1 VEISSGVVRLFLR
14 ARERPGGG
22 VQTWI
27 VRSVAG
33 ANSTRRRES
42 SGVIDKAQPQ
52 LLCIALNVPRCTL
65 HVPCQHTLGTCAAIP
80 LALINHCTIFV
91 ARFSLICKDNEF
103 FPVLY
108 GWSERAARV
117 VVNAQSASR
126 STQTSRLLGF
136 VGAVCLSKACNSM
149 HIVYAQLELLEFE
162 CNLQR
167 NQHTS

>member
-1 VEISSGVVRLFLR
+1 MY
-14 ARERPGGG
+14 
-22 VQTWI
+22 
-27 VRSVAG
+27 
-33 ANSTRRRES
+33 
-42 SGVIDKAQPQ
+42 
-52 LLCIALNVPRCTL
+52 
-65 HVPCQHTLGTCAAIP
+65 AAIP
-80 LALINHCTIFV
+80 LALINPCTICV
-91 ARFSLICKDNEF
+91 ARCCLICKDNEF

-136 VGAVCLSKACNSM
+136 VGAVCLKACNSM